1 MIRFLLFVIV
11 VGAVGL
17 YFTNPTTAEVQAQ
30 LGPSDDWSTQVLSGP
45 LRRRFLMLK
54 EQAPSDA
61 SPINVVVNWFDE
73 LTRLVPTP

>member
-1 MIRFLLFVIV
+1 MRVVSVRLTPELI
-11 VGAVGL
+11 VGATTDLFSNPSYADTTVGSWM
-17 YFTNPTTAEVQAQ
+17 YAVSPR
-30 LGPSDDWSTQVLSGP
+30 D
-45 LRRRFLMLK
+45 RRFLMLK